1 MDCPCTNRKNAKK
14 VKNEPDL
21 SPHVHREM
29 KKENITYVDCAHCG
43 VRIRLEEAV
52 SYECRLLYGEHYH
65 CRECDPDG
73 VWDCVSHDFDTDL
86 H

>member
-1 MDCPCTNRKNAKK
+1 MGCPCTNRKNVKK
-14 VKNEPDL
+14 VKSELAL
-21 SPHVHREM
+21 SPHIEGLM
-29 KKENITYVDCAHCG
+29 EKENIQYVNCAHCEAR
-43 VRIRLEEAV
+43 VRLEEAV
-52 SYECRLLYGEHYH
+52 SYQSRLHYGEHYH